1 MDLAAL
7 SARLMRRW
15 WLVVGLAAVA
25 ALGAATADV
34 TKTSDSKTVI
44 QFVLRP
50 DASVTND
57 DLPGTLEALKSD
69 GTLVQTVI
77 GVMRNRA
84 VLRRAAADAGVTLT
98 PEYTAD
104 ATAQPGSTLIES
116 TLTGPDRAVL
126 ARLADG
132 YARESSLFVAS
143 SYSAYVLE
151 RLSTKP
157 APAESGPSGGQI
169 VVVALLFG
177 GALGILL
184 VAAELRMEPF
194 RRRVREARGGG
205 SSEPAESE
213 PPEPEPA
220 APSRPPTPTPLAR
233 PTSNGDS
240 ARPPTWRQPWRPP
253 ATRTRDED

>member
-7 SARLMRRW
+7 FARLTRRW

-25 ALGAATADV
+25 ALGAATADA

-69 GTLVQTVI
+69 GTVVQTVI

-104 ATAQPGSTLIES
+104 ATAQPGSTLIQS

-126 ARLADG
+126 ARLAAG
-132 YARESSLFVAS
+132 YTRESSLYVAS

-151 RLSTKP
+151 RLSTNPSP
-157 APAESGPSGGQI
+157 ADSGPGGGQI
-169 VVVALLFG
+169 VIVALLFG
-177 GALGILL
+177 GALGIVL
-184 VAAELRMEPF
+184 VAAELRLEPF
-194 RRRVREARGGG
+194 FRRVRVARGGG
-205 SSEPAESE
+205 STEQAEREPT
-213 PPEPEPA
+213 EPEPA
-220 APSRPPTPTPLAR
+220 KRSRPPTPTPFVR
-233 PTSNGDS
+233 SHSNGDS
-240 ARPPTWRQPWRPP
+240 APPPSWRRPWRSEPSR
-253 ATRTRDED
+253 AKDED